1 MAIRVALATN
11 VISPYRVPL
20 FAALGRTPNWDLQL
34 LSCCEMEFD
43 HQWMPIVDFPF
54 AHKKSLNISYMRL
67 SKHSGQVSFTNRSQ
81 VHIPLGL
88 WVDLSRFRPDVV
100 ISGEMGARSLIAG
113 IYALVARKS
122 FVIWS
127 YGTLHSERDITWK
140 QRLLRKVILR
150 MAHAVVGM
158 GSEARRYFQSLG
170 IPGEVIFDAPN
181 AIDSSFRPTDP
192 SPEKR
197 SAIREQLGMSGLCY
211 LYVGKFISGKGI
223 NELLDAWEIFSKC
236 QDVQVSLVLVGDGS
250 QKESLARRVTEQRM
264 RGVRFVPFVQ
274 PDELPNI
281 YHAADVLVFPTLQD
295 VWGLVINEAMTLG
308 LPVICSKYAGCA
320 SDLIIEDKNGWS
332 VDPKNR
338 EDLVRTL
345 RKAWDARD
353 KKEAIAKAGQTLIAG
368 LSIQIMAKGFRRA
381 VEYAQSKSKLRSE
394 NSEVFSSYKAASD
407 DLGELS

>member
-1 MAIRVALATN
+1 MPIRVAFATN
-11 VISPYRVPL
+11 IISPYRVPL
-20 FAALGRTPNWDLQL
+20 YAALGRTPNWEFEL

-43 HQWMPIVDFPF
+43 RQWTPISDPPF
-54 AHKKSLNISYMRL
+54 AHKKSFSFSYTRL
-67 SKHSGQVSFTNRSQ
+67 SKHSGRVGFTNRSQ

-88 WVDLSRFRPDVV
+88 WFDLWRFRPDVV

-113 IYALVARKS
+113 IYALIARKS
-122 FVIWS
+122 FVVWS

-140 QRLLRKVILR
+140 QRRLRRVILR

-170 IPGEVIFDAPN
+170 IRGEVVFDAPN
-181 AIDSSFRPTDP
+181 AIDSSFLPPDL
-192 SPEKR
+192 SSEKR
-197 SAIREQLGMSGLCY
+197 SAIRGQLGISGLCY
-211 LYVGKFISGKGI
+211 LYVGKFIAGKGM
-223 NELLDAWEIFSKC
+223 NELLDAWEIFAKC
-236 QDVQVSLVLVGDGS
+236 QDVQVSLVLVGDGN
-250 QKESLARRVTEQRM
+250 QKESLERRVTERGV

-274 PDELPNI
+274 LDELPTI

-295 VWGLVINEAMTLG
+295 VWGLVVNEAMTFG

-320 SDLIIEDKNGWS
+320 SDLIIEDRNGWL

-353 KKEAIAKAGQTLIAG
+353 KNEAMAKTGQGLIAC
-368 LSIQIMAKGFRRA
+368 LSIQNMAEGFRRA
-381 VEYAQSKSKLRSE
+381 VEYAQSRSKLRSE
-394 NSEVFSSYKAASD
+394 NAELFSPHKPASD
-407 DLGELS
+407 DLGEPG